1 MTIRQF
7 DVCPTPFKRG
17 KRERPFLVVL
27 QSALIDSRSR
37 VCGTLVDAQFLEP
50 LGRLNPAFTIEGTK
64 VYFHPIEIL
73 TLDGRLLRT
82 PVGNLEAARDRIVAA
97 LDLVFTGV

>member
-1 MTIRQF
+1 MPIRQF
-7 DVCPTPFKRG
+7 DVCPTPFKRD

-27 QSALIDSRSR
+27 QSSLIDSRSR
-37 VCGTLVDAQFLEP
+37 VCGMLVDAQFLEP
-50 LGRLNPAFTIEGTK
+50 LGRLNPSFMVEGTK
-64 VYFHPIEIL
+64 VYFHPIELL
-73 TLDGRLLRT
+73 TLDGRLLRS